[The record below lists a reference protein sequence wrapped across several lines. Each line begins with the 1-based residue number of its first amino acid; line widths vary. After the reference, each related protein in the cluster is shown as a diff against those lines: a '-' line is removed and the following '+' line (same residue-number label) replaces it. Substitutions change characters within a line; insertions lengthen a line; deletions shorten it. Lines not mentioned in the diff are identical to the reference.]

1 MTTTPALGSD
11 QLLAALNWRYA
22 TKVFDASKKIPTAI
36 WDTLEQALVLSPSS
50 FGLQPW
56 KFVIVTDAAVKTK
69 LVPASWNQT
78 QPADCSHFVVFA
90 VKKNLGEDHVEKF
103 LQRSVEVRGGSRESL
118 SGYAQMIKGSLE
130 GAAKSGRLDNWQAH
144 QIYIALG
151 QFMTSAALIGVDT
164 CPMEGIDPA
173 QYDEILGLTGTEYTT
188 VVAAAAGYRAATDKY
203 ATAKKVRFV
212 PADVIVRI

>member
-1 MTTTPALGSD
+1 MNTPSLSSD

-22 TKVFDASKKIPTAI
+22 TKVFDASKKIPAAV
-36 WDTLEQALVLSPSS
+36 WETLEQALVLSPSS

-56 KFVIVTDAAVKTK
+56 KFVVVTDQAVKAK

-90 VKKNLGEDHVEKF
+90 VKKNLGADHVEKF
-103 LQRSVEVRGGSRESL
+103 LKRTVDLRGGTRESL
-118 SGYAQMIKGSLE
+118 NGYAQMILGSIA
-130 GAAKSGRLDNWQAH
+130 GAAKSGRLDTWQSH

-151 QFMTSAALIGVDT
+151 QFMAAAALIGVDT

-173 QYDEILGLTGTEYTT
+173 QYDQILGLQGTDYTT
-188 VVAAAAGYRAATDKY
+188 VVAAAAGYRAASDKY
-203 ATAKKVRFV
+203 ATAKKVRFA